1 MISSKLTHLAHRT
14 SCVASISSPASSTA
28 AATAHRSTQCAAVR
42 ARRPHQRRHSSSK
55 ASCPPENSATG
66 GKPTPATKETAELS
80 NPETTQKGN
89 KRIPRTK
96 RSRPATAA
104 KSEDQFAG
112 LPAVPGT
119 QHINYADLT
128 VSSFFSLHRPLS
140 LATTIPPPSSA
151 GVFDSIFET
160 RPEQDPWE
168 HGNSAEG
175 RPEDVTYALTS
186 LFKGL
191 GIGGAGEDSMRV
203 DMMSESM
210 TNQDGVTHL
219 DGPPQLK
226 SLDEV
231 VASFKP
237 YAAPPA
243 PEPFLSEP
251 ESKVADKK
259 RSTRKKTE
267 KRYLT
272 TIFLTESTAENG
284 ESTWTASS
292 SPVVAVPEP
301 QRPRFQE
308 GKRQRE
314 LHFWRALKQK
324 MLEQT
329 DATQSIRKAPSA
341 AQKYKMLLISVKRQ
355 RKLKMKK
362 HKYKKL
368 MKRTRNLRRRQDRA

>member
-1 MISSKLTHLAHRT
+1 ML
-14 SCVASISSPASSTA
+14 
-28 AATAHRSTQCAAVR
+28 
-42 ARRPHQRRHSSSK
+42 
-55 ASCPPENSATG
+55 
-66 GKPTPATKETAELS
+66 
-80 NPETTQKGN
+80 
-89 KRIPRTK
+89 
-96 RSRPATAA
+96 
-104 KSEDQFAG
+104 
-112 LPAVPGT
+112 
-119 QHINYADLT
+119 DLT

-151 GVFDSIFET
+151 SVFDSIFET

-168 HGNSAEG
+168 HGNSAER
-175 RPEDVTYALTS
+175 RPEDVTYALAN
-186 LFKGL
+186 LFEGL
-191 GIGGAGEDSMRV
+191 GTSSTQEEGLRV
-203 DMMSESM
+203 ELTTEGMM
-210 TNQDGVTHL
+210 NQDGTTHL
-219 DGPPQLK
+219 DGRPRLR

-237 YAAPPA
+237 YQAPP
-243 PEPFLSEP
+243 PPQPFEP
-251 ESKVADKK
+251 ERKVAEKK
-259 RSTRKKTE
+259 RSPRKKTE

-272 TIFLTESTAENG
+272 TIFLTESTSANG

-292 SPVVAVPEP
+292 TPVVAVPEP

-308 GKRQRE
+308 GKHARE
-314 LHFWRALKQK
+314 LQFWRVLKQR

-329 DATQSIRKAPSA
+329 DVRQSGRKAPSA

>member
-1 MISSKLTHLAHRT
+1 MISSKLTHLAHRA

-28 AATAHRSTQCAAVR
+28 AATAHRSTQCAAAR

-55 ASCPPENSATG
+55 ASCPPENSASG
-66 GKPTPATKETAELS
+66 GKPAPATKETAAELS
-80 NPETTQKGN
+80 TPESTQKGT

-104 KSEDQFAG
+104 KPEDQFAG

-151 GVFDSIFET
+151 GAFDSIFET

-175 RPEDVTYALTS
+175 RPEDVTYALAN

-191 GIGGAGEDSMRV
+191 STGPGAAREDGMRV
-203 DMMSESM
+203 ELM
-210 TNQDGVTHL
+210 TENQDGVTHL
-219 DGPPQLK
+219 DGPPRLK

-243 PEPFLSEP
+243 PQPFEP
-251 ESKVADKK
+251 EQKAAEKK
-259 RSTRKKTE
+259 RSPKKKTE
-267 KRYLT
+267 KKYRT
-272 TIFLTESTAENG
+272 TIFLTESTGANG

-292 SPVVAVPEP
+292 SPVIAVPEP
-301 QRPRFQE
+301 QRPRFQQ

-314 LHFWRALKQK
+314 QRFWTALKQRL
-324 MLEQT
+324 MEQT
-329 DATQSIRKAPSA
+329 DARQSVRKAPSA